1 MIKKIRQAITLNYLR
16 RLAQKYDS
24 ETLKAKNIKLR
35 RKFQRRSDRIV
46 NVMFLILNQ

>member
-1 MIKKIRQAITLNYLR
+1 MIKIRQTITINYLR

-24 ETLKAKNIKLR
+24 EALKAKNIKIR

-46 NVMFLILNQ
+46 NVILLILNT